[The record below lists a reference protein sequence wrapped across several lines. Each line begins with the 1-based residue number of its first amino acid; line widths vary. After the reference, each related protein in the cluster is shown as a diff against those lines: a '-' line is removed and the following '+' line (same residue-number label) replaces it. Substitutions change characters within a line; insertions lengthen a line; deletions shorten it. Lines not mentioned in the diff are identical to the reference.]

1 MCVRIHVFVNG
12 LYHLVVLLDKHFR
25 WPSAMEANALHWQ
38 PKEASF
44 YRNILYFS
52 EFPVKHYIHVI
63 IYICRH
69 ICIIC
74 VYSRQ
79 MQSLQQQYICMSFE
93 VSLLWRIKGVVWG
106 GSFFIQMSININYG
120 DLNNVYILQCRN
132 ILMVGSLFLLV
143 RMMVYF

>member
-1 MCVRIHVFVNG
+1 MCARIHVFVNG

-79 MQSLQQQYICMSFE
+79 MQSLQQQLSY
-93 VSLLWRIKGVVWG
+93 VLWSLTSWRIKGVVWG
-106 GSFFIQMSININYG
+106 GSFFIYKCQYTLTRMTWIMFIYY
-120 DLNNVYILQCRN
+120 NVEAFWR
-132 ILMVGSLFLLV
+132 
-143 RMMVYF
+143 